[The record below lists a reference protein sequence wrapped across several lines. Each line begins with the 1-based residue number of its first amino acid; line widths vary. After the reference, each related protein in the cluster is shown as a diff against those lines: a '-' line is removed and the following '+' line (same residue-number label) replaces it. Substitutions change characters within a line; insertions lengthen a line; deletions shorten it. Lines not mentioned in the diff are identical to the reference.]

1 MMTWPSTGSSCS
13 TGSLSSG
20 SSVKKP
26 KMKIPPRRRWRLW
39 RPSNILTRRRCPT
52 WSTSP
57 QKNCSWMRNRTAR
70 SMKRIGKK
78 NLNCQI
84 KQKMS
89 QRRKKRSRRNK
100 KEAPHEVDQNYG
112 EEKKIR
118 LNKYIAHCGFCSRR
132 KVDDY
137 IAAGKVE
144 VNDEVV
150 TQMGVKVQ
158 RTDKVVVEGQRLSLE
173 KFVYLLLNKPKDTI
187 TTTDDPRNRTTVMD
201 KIEDATGK
209 RVYPVGRLDRHT
221 MGLLLLTNDGDLT
234 NRLMHPS
241 YEVRKTYEVET
252 ERKLTGEE
260 LQELAGG
267 IELEDG
273 PARAHNLVTTP
284 GGFMLSI
291 FEGRNRLVRRMAE
304 YFGTE
309 VIRLKRVEY
318 AGLTLENV
326 RMGRWRYLKKN
337 EINALRKMVKL
348 KPLDFDQ

>member
-1 MMTWPSTGSSCS
+1 
-13 TGSLSSG
+13 
-20 SSVKKP
+20 
-26 KMKIPPRRRWRLW
+26 
-39 RPSNILTRRRCPT
+39 
-52 WSTSP
+52 
-57 QKNCSWMRNRTAR
+57 
-70 SMKRIGKK
+70 
-78 NLNCQI
+78 
-84 KQKMS
+84 MS

-132 KVDDY
+132 KADDY